1 MQKAGG
7 KSAGFLLQW
16 DRYER
21 GRCLYQMKSGN
32 VCGSMWQQKKANRRM
47 SGGAMNSGKWKEDE
61 LIQQMLRIAV
71 PIALQFFMLA
81 CVSATDAVMLG
92 FVDQTALSS
101 VSLAGQIQ
109 FVLNLFVSGI
119 AIGCGIM
126 IAQYWGKN
134 DPKSIEQLMPVA
146 LYANVLFG
154 GVFTLLALLLP
165 EQLMRIFAKDAALIS
180 GGAAYLRAVALSYL
194 FCGISQVYLTLL
206 KNTERVL
213 LSSKISSVAVVLNIL
228 LNAIL
233 IFGFLGFPAMG
244 IIGAAIATVFAR
256 AVELIWAYLA
266 VKRER
271 TGIQIRWAGI
281 VRMNRVL
288 RQDFWRYTTPVL
300 GASLVWGIAFVSYS
314 VILGHLGSDPV
325 AANSIASIV
334 KSMLQCVIR
343 GVSAGAGIIVGNLLG
358 ANELEKAERY
368 GARITHI
375 SILIGVVTG
384 LLLILLS
391 PVISVLAPVTETAK
405 GYLRFMMWIL
415 GFNMMGQAV
424 NTTVLDGIFCAGG
437 DSKFDMKGNVGAMWC
452 FAVPFGFLSAFVLG
466 APVWLVYFIIS
477 LDEIVKLPAV
487 YLHYRK
493 RIWVRN
499 ITR

>member
-1 MQKAGG
+1 
-7 KSAGFLLQW
+7 
-16 DRYER
+16 
-21 GRCLYQMKSGN
+21 
-32 VCGSMWQQKKANRRM
+32 MWQQKKANRRM

-244 IIGAAIATVFAR
+244 ITGAAIATVFAR

-266 VKRER
+266 VKQER
-271 TGIQIRWAGI
+271 TGI
-281 VRMNRVL
+281 
-288 RQDFWRYTTPVL
+288 
-300 GASLVWGIAFVSYS
+300 
-314 VILGHLGSDPV
+314 
-325 AANSIASIV
+325 
-334 KSMLQCVIR
+334 
-343 GVSAGAGIIVGNLLG
+343 
-358 ANELEKAERY
+358 
-368 GARITHI
+368 
-375 SILIGVVTG
+375 
-384 LLLILLS
+384 
-391 PVISVLAPVTETAK
+391 
-405 GYLRFMMWIL
+405 
-415 GFNMMGQAV
+415 
-424 NTTVLDGIFCAGG
+424 
-437 DSKFDMKGNVGAMWC
+437 
-452 FAVPFGFLSAFVLG
+452 
-466 APVWLVYFIIS
+466 
-477 LDEIVKLPAV
+477 
-487 YLHYRK
+487 
-493 RIWVRN
+493 
-499 ITR
+499 